1 MPGAKIK
8 DCVLEQLQKTKS
20 SIKAVNKY
28 GMTKKLEALFD
39 LPPMGEGAA
48 DPAVQQVI
56 EENRGIITEVD
67 AAIDKIDASLP
78 MINDLAA
85 MDSELDEL
93 AKLAKDKAEDLLDL
107 GMNVDPRFGGPIM
120 QTAGQLLGH
129 AITAKT
135 AKMDKKLRM
144 ISLQLQKA
152 RLDHQISKDSKKE
165 DDEPMEGQGMVLDRN
180 ALLAQ
185 ILEKNKK
192 Q

>member
-1 MPGAKIK
+1 
-8 DCVLEQLQKTKS
+8 
-20 SIKAVNKY
+20 
-28 GMTKKLEALFD
+28 MTKKLEQLFD
-39 LPPMGEGAA
+39 LPTMGDGAA
-48 DPAVQQVI
+48 DTDVRQVI
-56 EENRGIITEVD
+56 EDNRELITEVD

-78 MINDLAA
+78 LVNDLAA

-144 ISLQLQKA
+144 IQLQLQKA
-152 RLDHQISKDSKKE
+152 RLDHQISKDIKP
-165 DDEPMEGQGMVLDRN
+165 DDEPIEGKGIVLDRN
-180 ALLAQ
+180 ALLAT